1 MLPKYM
7 VKIGAG
13 GGRKPQESGV
23 SRYNDEPTRKGVA
36 APLLHAMAENRCCE
50 TCARGSM
57 D

>member
-7 VKIGAG
+7 EKIGAG
-13 GGRKPQESGV
+13 SGRKPQESGV

-36 APLLHAMAENRCCE
+36 ALLRHAMAENRCCE